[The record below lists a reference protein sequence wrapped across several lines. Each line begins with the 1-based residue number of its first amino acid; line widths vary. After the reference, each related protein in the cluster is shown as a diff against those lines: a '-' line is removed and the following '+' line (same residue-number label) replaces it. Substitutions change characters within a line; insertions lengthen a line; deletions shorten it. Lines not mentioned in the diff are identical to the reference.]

1 MWTLTVEISKKNS
14 RPSKRPFKRYI
25 SHIYFEGHLII
36 VSCVLMVGSQVVNL
50 TINFFGGVIIP
61 SPQLQ
66 MENVSFLL
74 ICRFQ
79 DLSNETLEPILHHLW
94 FALLF
99 WTFGTS
105 KDFNFQSEKIT
116 CECWDS
122 LSHTCGSVFE
132 SQNIFSTHSPFVVLT
147 LITSPRLG

>member
-1 MWTLTVEISKKNS
+1 MI
-14 RPSKRPFKRYI
+14 YI

-79 DLSNETLEPILHHLW
+79 DLSNETLEPILHHL
-94 FALLF
+94 
-99 WTFGTS
+99 
-105 KDFNFQSEKIT
+105 
-116 CECWDS
+116 
-122 LSHTCGSVFE
+122 
-132 SQNIFSTHSPFVVLT
+132 
-147 LITSPRLG
+147 